1 MKKIITTLLFGVLVA
16 VVWSYRDYINQDQVE
31 LWLERAGLWAPLFF
45 ILLYALA
52 TVLFI
57 PGTVLTIVGGALF
70 GPIYGSLI
78 NLTGATIGA
87 SFAFLISRYLVSD
100 WVKQRAGDKITKILD
115 GVDSEGWRFVAF
127 TRLVPLFPF
136 TILNYVLGLT
146 KIPLLHYI
154 VATWIFMLPGA
165 FAYTY
170 LGYAGSEAFKG
181 GESLVQNIMIALTLI
196 AIVAFIP
203 RLIKKIRKQLR

>member
-1 MKKIITTLLFGVLVA
+1 MA

>member
-1 MKKIITTLLFGVLVA
+1 VA